1 MTADEWQEAPHVVW
15 PENWRAWGFFLDY
28 CGTQWR
34 WASAGMGA
42 PIRTGL
48 DYTAIKAC
56 IDAQTDL
63 TEEQRKELFD
73 DVRQMERAALAGMNN
88 QPPEEPFD
96 QPFDDP
102 DEDA

>member
-1 MTADEWQEAPHVVW
+1 MW
-15 PENWRAWGFFLDY
+15 PDSHRAWGFFLDY

-34 WASAGMGA
+34 WAGAGMGA

-56 IDAQTDL
+56 VDEQTDM
-63 TEEQRKELFD
+63 TEDERRELFA
-73 DVRQMERAALAGMNN
+73 DVRQMERAALAGMSS
-88 QPPEEPFD
+88 

-102 DEDA
+102 FDQPLEDA